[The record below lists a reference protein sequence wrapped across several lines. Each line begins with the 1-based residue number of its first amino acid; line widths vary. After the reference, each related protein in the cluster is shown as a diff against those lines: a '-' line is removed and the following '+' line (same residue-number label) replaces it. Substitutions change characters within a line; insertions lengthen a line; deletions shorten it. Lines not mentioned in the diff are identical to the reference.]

1 MNILLVNHYAGS
13 LRYGME
19 YRPYYFAREWVRMGH
34 QVTIAAA
41 SVSHVRSIPP
51 QTRGMVTGEMV
62 DDIQYLWLKT
72 PPYNGNGVARA
83 INIFTFVGQLLL
95 HQNRIFRTA
104 MPDVV
109 IASSTY
115 PLDVIAAQAIA
126 RRNHAK
132 LVFEVHDLWPLSPV
146 ELGGMSRYHPFILL
160 MQWAEDYA
168 CRHAAHVIS
177 ILPKTKMHLMQHGMA
192 AEKFEYIPNGVDV
205 EEWRVDKG
213 ELPEEHETAFS
224 IARSSGHF
232 LVGYAGAHGLANALD
247 SLVDA
252 ALQLQDFP
260 VTFLLI
266 GQGPEK
272 KNLML
277 KVRSRGQ
284 QNVIF
289 LPPVGK
295 KAIPRVLQNMDALYI
310 GLKCNP
316 LFRFGVS
323 PNKMMDYMMAAR
335 PVINAVRAGNDMAA
349 ESGCGISVSPENPA
363 EIARTI
369 LGIMDLPEKDRN
381 EMGERGRAYVL
392 ANHNY
397 RMLAGQFIAALG
409 KIHDR

>member
-13 LRYGME
+13 LRHGME
-19 YRPYYFAREWVRMGH
+19 YRPYYFGREWARMGH
-34 QVTIAAA
+34 HVTIAAA
-41 SVSHVRSIPP
+41 SASHVRSIPP
-51 QTRGMVTGEMV
+51 RTRGMITREMV
-62 DDIQYLWLKT
+62 DEIQYLWLKT
-72 PPYNGNGVARA
+72 PPYYGNGITRA

-95 HQNRIFRTA
+95 HQNRISRTA
-104 MPDVV
+104 KPDVV

-115 PLDVIAAQAIA
+115 PLDVIAARAIA
-126 RRNHAK
+126 RRSHAK
-132 LVFEVHDLWPLSPV
+132 LVFELHDLWPLSPV

-168 CRHAAHVIS
+168 CRHAAHVVS
-177 ILPKTKMHLMQHGMA
+177 ILPKTKAHLMQHGMA
-192 AEKFEYIPNGVDV
+192 AEKFEYIPNGIDA
-205 EEWRVDKG
+205 EEWQGVMG
-213 ELPEEHETAFS
+213 ELPEEHETAIS
-224 IARSSGHF
+224 RARSGGYF
-232 LVGYAGAHGLANALD
+232 LVGYTGAHGLANALD
-247 SLVDA
+247 PLVDTA
-252 ALQLQDFP
+252 FRIQEYP
-260 VTFLLI
+260 VRFLLI

-277 KVRSRGQ
+277 KVQSRGQ

-295 KAIPRVLQNMDALYI
+295 PAIPKTLQNMDALYI

-323 PNKMMDYMMAAR
+323 PNKMMDYMMAAK
-335 PVINAVRAGNDMAA
+335 PVINAVRAGNDLAA
-349 ESGCGISVSPENPA
+349 DSGCGISVSPEDPA
-363 EIARTI
+363 EIARAI
-369 LGIMDLPEKDRN
+369 LGIMNLPQKDRN

-397 RMLAGQFIAALG
+397 RVLAGQFIAALG